1 MNEKNVVLLGESHF
15 AMENGIQKGL
25 RDSGCHVFN
34 LSLGATPGIQNL
46 YEIIRNRQI
55 IQKADLII
63 TGSNT

>member
-34 LSLGATPGIQNL
+34 EFKIFM
-46 YEIIRNRQI
+46 
-55 IQKADLII
+55 K
-63 TGSNT
+63 